1 MLFKQK
7 NKRNN
12 KEGKS
17 SWNNYEKA
25 KQEYLEHI
33 SKTTNALHSWKLIA
47 LFSLITT
54 GISIC
59 TVTYLSTRSSLIPY
73 VIEVDQTGN
82 AKGINPA
89 YQTNYEPT
97 EVNIQFY
104 LREFVHNAR
113 WISSDIVL
121 QGIFYKKS
129 IALLG
134 REAKEKYNKL
144 VENENW
150 KDMIAEGFT
159 RDVQIES
166 VNKISGTFNSYQI
179 RWRETIYKKGSLV
192 NEKKLSGIF
201 AIEVEQPREL
211 EELKYNPL
219 GIRIQDYHITNE
231 GV

>member
-7 NKRNN
+7 NKNN

-47 LFSLITT
+47 LFSLIIT

-89 YQTNYEPT
+89 YQVNYEPT
-97 EVNIQFY
+97 EINIQFY
-104 LREFVHNAR
+104 LREFVTHSR
-113 WISSDIVL
+113 WLSSDIVL

-129 IALLG
+129 VALLG

-144 VENENW
+144 VEAENW
-150 KDMIAEGFT
+150 KEMITDGFT

-166 VNKISGTFNSYQI
+166 INKISGTMNSYQI
-179 RWRETIYKKGSLV
+179 RWIETIYKRGSFIS
-192 NEKKLSGIF
+192 EKKLSGIF
-201 AIEVEQPREL
+201 AIEIDQPKEL

-219 GIRIQDYHITNE
+219 GIKIQDYHITSE
-231 GV
+231 GE